1 MTELAEIRRDGAS
14 PQKNSGRGMYQKG
27 DATLGPFLIDY
38 KEYDESF
45 GVSRKVWAKLQKDA
59 FSVGQ
64 KMPTLRLVL
73 GSKSDP
79 NKLRLWVVGDD
90 MFREMLEAWEEKYGD
105 ESR

>member
-1 MTELAEIRRDGAS
+1 LTELNEIKRDGAT

-27 DATLGPFLIDY
+27 DATLGPLLIDY

-59 FSVGQ
+59 FSAGQ
-64 KMPTLRLVL
+64 KVPVLRLVL
-73 GSKSDP
+73 GSKDDP
-79 NKLRLWVVGDD
+79 NKLRLWVVSDL
-90 MFREMLEAWEEKYGD
+90 MFREMLDAWEQIYGD